1 MNSFVF
7 MIPSVRFDYI
17 IWVAI
22 SKYQTPPKGGKGGC
36 TFIAWISIFEVSW
49 EVFGVA
55 GVSGMEEDS
64 PQPSAP
70 CNGANGE
77 VVNLEDDPLR
87 IDESFE
93 SFVKRLGAEYDE
105 PLDSSAKSPESEW
118 DTSLVTRP
126 HVASADVAVPS
137 RDYHALLFTARVDL
151 AEDQDLKLP
160 WETGIL
166 KTIFDEESDIVSLP
180 SQVLSV
186 SGDVLGAWVDDSGA
200 SSSQEPKEKTLCW
213 LSRDISLPVHAC
225 AVKVMPDRD
234 FFQELEILWEHAI
247 DKWLRVFE
255 ILGYPGLLGELLS
268 LELQQPEGGRTRP
281 MVRDAMGI
289 KSPRTAIKR
298 ALAVLKYFKWLQSSK
313 ETWDPWSPSSCIDY
327 MAVGNTKGPIPSKG
341 LSLLEAFRFCRFVLS
356 IPVPEQLL
364 ENPLVRGRASR
375 LGAEKVDYNPAR
387 SLKASEVLI
396 LERRML
402 ADMDVVDKYMLG
414 AVLFCIFSRSRWSD
428 IKYLDQI
435 WVEKD
440 HYEGEVFGFIE
451 ARTRHHKSATSLGKK
466 QRSMPLVCPLLGISG
481 CHWVDSWIQACDELG
496 VVLSDRPF
504 GPLCRAAAPSGGLC
518 KRAVTTEEISV
529 FLNAVLSSTDP
540 ASSHSLKHTTLEWAS
555 AYGIDEDARKL
566 LGHHSLSGD
575 KALAVYSRDLL
586 NRPLQLYCSMLR
598 NIRLDH
604 FRPDESRTS
613 RLIDS
618 MNIQAGIERKN
629 SVVNRPVAASEPEE
643 RAESEDSRPSAP
655 HEVQRI
661 SASEDGDSSSSSS
674 SASEESNEDLQHD
687 FEKHD
692 WIGGPVWRNC
702 RSKVVHKVSHSD
714 SLTACGRQVDPSRF
728 EHLQSGCSTLFA
740 RCGICFRGEVIA
752 SVGGLA
758 DAFKSTSAKRARKDK

>member
-1 MNSFVF
+1 
-7 MIPSVRFDYI
+7 
-17 IWVAI
+17 
-22 SKYQTPPKGGKGGC
+22 
-36 TFIAWISIFEVSW
+36 
-49 EVFGVA
+49 
-55 GVSGMEEDS
+55 MEEDTS
-64 PQPSAP
+64 QPSAP
-70 CNGANGE
+70 SNGANGE
-77 VVNLEDDPLR
+77 VVNLEDIQQND
-87 IDESFE
+87 DESFE
-93 SFVKRLGAEYDE
+93 NFVRRLDAEYIE
-105 PLDSSAKSPESEW
+105 PVDSPAKSPESEW
-118 DTSLVTRP
+118 DTSLVNRP
-126 HVASADVAVPS
+126 HLESTDVAVPS
-137 RDYHALLFTARVDL
+137 RDYHALLFTARVDS

-166 KTIFDEESDIVSLP
+166 KTIFDEESDVVSLP

-186 SGDVLGAWVDDSGA
+186 SGEVLGAWVDDSGA
-200 SSSQEPKEKTLCW
+200 SSSLEPKEKTLSW

-255 ILGYPGLLGELLS
+255 ILGFPGLLGELLS

-281 MVRDAMGI
+281 MIRDAMGI

-298 ALAVLKYFKWLQSSK
+298 ALAVLKYFKWLQSNK
-313 ETWDPWSPSSCIDY
+313 EVWDPWSPSSCIDY
-327 MAVGNTKGPIPSKG
+327 MAVGNAKGLIPSKG

-375 LGAEKVDYNPAR
+375 LGAERVDYNPAR
-387 SLKASEVLI
+387 SLKASEVLL
-396 LERRML
+396 LEKRMST
-402 ADMDVVDKYMLG
+402 DMDLVDKYMLG

-440 HYEGEVFGFIE
+440 HYEGEVFGFVE

-466 QRSMPLVCPLLGISG
+466 QRFMPLVCPLLGISG
-481 CHWVDSWIQACDELG
+481 CHWVDSWMQACDELG
-496 VVLSDRPF
+496 VVFSNRPF
-504 GPLCRAAAPSGGLC
+504 GPLCRAAAPDGGLC
-518 KRAVTTEEISV
+518 KRAVTTEEIST
-529 FLNAVLSSTDP
+529 FLNAVLVSTDP

-618 MNIQAGIERKN
+618 MNIQAGIGKKG
-629 SVVNRPVAASEPEE
+629 SVVDKQALCRNQKSELSQRTHVLQLLTLSIGSQLQRMGIRHRLRRVPVRSQMTSCSMIL
-643 RAESEDSRPSAP
+643 RST
-655 HEVQRI
+655 
-661 SASEDGDSSSSSS
+661 
-674 SASEESNEDLQHD
+674 
-687 FEKHD
+687 
-692 WIGGPVWRNC
+692 IG
-702 RSKVVHKVSHSD
+702 
-714 SLTACGRQVDPSRF
+714 
-728 EHLQSGCSTLFA
+728 
-740 RCGICFRGEVIA
+740 
-752 SVGGLA
+752 
-758 DAFKSTSAKRARKDK
+758 